1 MRLNSFAMERVP
13 FNVIYEDN
21 HLLIVNKEA
30 GVLVQ
35 GDQTGDKTLPDYAKD
50 YLREKYDKPGN
61 IFCGVVHRLDRPVS
75 GAVILAKTSKALER
89 MNKMF
94 RNKEV
99 YKTYW
104 AVVKRRPKEVKGKLV
119 HYLVKD
125 TSRNVTTAHKE
136 EVEGAKRSELT
147 YSVLG
152 RLNDHYL
159 LEVQPLTGRPHQ
171 IRVQLAAIGSPI
183 RGDVKYGFPKANADG
198 SINLHAKNL
207 KFTHP
212 VKQEPLFIRA
222 GLPETSFWE
231 QFLVLEE
238 QNIKL
243 KNIDKMY

>member
-1 MRLNSFAMERVP
+1 MERVP
-13 FNVIYEDN
+13 FTVIYEDN

-50 YLREKYDKPGN
+50 WLRKKYNKPGN

-89 MNKMF
+89 MNQKF
-94 RNKEV
+94 REKDIHKV
-99 YKTYW
+99 YW
-104 AVVKRRPKEVKGKLV
+104 AVVKKKPRNAQGKLI
-119 HYLVKD
+119 HWLVKD
-125 TSRNVTTAHKE
+125 TSRNVTTAHRE
-136 EVEGAKRSELT
+136 EVEGAKRAELD
-147 YSVLG
+147 YKVLG
-152 RLNDHYL
+152 KLNEHFL
-159 LEVQPLTGRPHQ
+159 LEVRPQTGRPHQ
-171 IRVQLAAIGSPI
+171 IRVQLAAMGSPI
-183 RGDVKYGFPKANADG
+183 RGDIKYGFHKPNTDG

-207 KFTHP
+207 KFDHP
-212 VKQEPLFIRA
+212 VKKEPIFVRA
-222 GLPETSFWE
+222 GLPDNDFWE

>member
-1 MRLNSFAMERVP
+1 MERVP
-13 FNVIYEDN
+13 FTVIYEDN

-50 YLREKYDKPGN
+50 WLREKYNKPGN

-89 MNKMF
+89 MNQKF
-94 RNKEV
+94 REKDIHKV
-99 YKTYW
+99 YW
-104 AVVKRRPKEVKGKLV
+104 AVVKKKPRNAQGKLI
-119 HYLVKD
+119 HWLVKD
-125 TSRNVTTAHKE
+125 TSRNVTTAHRE
-136 EVEGAKRSELT
+136 EVEGAKRAELD
-147 YSVLG
+147 YKVLG
-152 RLNDHYL
+152 KLNEHFL
-159 LEVQPLTGRPHQ
+159 LEVRPQTGRPHQ
-171 IRVQLAAIGSPI
+171 IRVQLAAMGSPI
-183 RGDVKYGFPKANADG
+183 RGDIKYGFHKPNTDG

-207 KFTHP
+207 KFDHP
-212 VKQEPLFIRA
+212 VKKEPIFVRA
-222 GLPETSFWE
+222 GLPDNDFWE